1 MRVFFDGQAMR
12 GPPGM
17 ADARGGQKDVLAFEP
32 FFQVVELALG
42 AHDMQLPCCKNATP
56 AES

>member
-1 MRVFFDGQAMR
+1 
-12 GPPGM
+12 M

-42 AHDMQLPCCKNATP
+42 GTTCSFPCCKNATP